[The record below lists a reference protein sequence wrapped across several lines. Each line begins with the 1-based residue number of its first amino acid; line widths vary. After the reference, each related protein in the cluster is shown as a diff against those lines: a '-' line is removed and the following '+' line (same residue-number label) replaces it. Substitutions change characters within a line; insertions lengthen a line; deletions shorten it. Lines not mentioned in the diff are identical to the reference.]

1 MVETS
6 ASLLNR
12 LKEGDNEVDWENF
25 YHLYA
30 DIIYRYARKLGL
42 NEAGAQDVLQ
52 ETMVALMSVLKR
64 FEYDPRRGKFR
75 SFLFTI
81 VRRSTFRSINRSKRR
96 NEISADAH
104 YGGADKPLMELLASP
119 EDDSVSMK
127 DEMKWRQ
134 SLLEHCV
141 DEVRKDNSVN
151 SETIDIFIAYA
162 VEEKTVQEIAEKF
175 GIKEN
180 AVYQIKNRMIKRLQ
194 REMENLFP
202 DEETQD

>member
-12 LKEGDNEVDWENF
+12 LREGDNDVDWENF

-42 NEAGAQDVLQ
+42 DEAGPKDVLQ

-81 VRRSTFRSINRSKRR
+81 VRRSSFRSIYRSKRR
-96 NEISADAH
+96 NEISADAE
-104 YGGADKPLMELLASP
+104 YGDSDQPLMDLLASP
-119 EDDSVSMK
+119 DNDEVSEK
-127 DEMKWRQ
+127 DEFRWRQ
-134 SLLEHCV
+134 SLLEHCL
-141 DEVRKDNSVN
+141 DEIRKDPTVN
-151 SETIDIFIAYA
+151 SDTVDVFIAYA
-162 VEEKTVQEIAEKF
+162 VEEKTVLEVAEQF

-194 REMENLFP
+194 REMETLFP
-202 DEETQD
+202 DEEDRS